1 MESTT
6 GGTTLLTPTDAKF
19 DVGREYQPPSASKD
33 HVPHGPIERSK
44 FTSFVLTLTERWP
57 LIHTILVEKD
67 SRRIFYFMT

>member
-44 FTSFVLTLTERWP
+44 FTSFVLPLTERWP